1 MKFGAGT
8 VPRPGAGTM
17 QKPQE
22 SRAPG
27 SADIARTSL
36 SSFGPAAEPRS
47 RRKVSVKSAGLTQ
60 KVWLKTTYFSI
71 IVHDA
76 QGQAH
81 FRSLTPSV

>member
-1 MKFGAGT
+1 
-8 VPRPGAGTM
+8 
-17 QKPQE
+17 
-22 SRAPG
+22 
-27 SADIARTSL
+27 L

-47 RRKVSVKSAGLTQ
+47 RRKVSVKSAGLTL

-81 FRSLTPSV
+81 FRSFTPSV